1 MTTTTREKN
10 NGADN
15 KFNQKR
21 QENGSGAG
29 HKTK

>member
-1 MTTTTREKN
+1 MTTTTWEKN

-21 QENGSGAG
+21 QQNGSGAEN
-29 HKTK
+29 KTK